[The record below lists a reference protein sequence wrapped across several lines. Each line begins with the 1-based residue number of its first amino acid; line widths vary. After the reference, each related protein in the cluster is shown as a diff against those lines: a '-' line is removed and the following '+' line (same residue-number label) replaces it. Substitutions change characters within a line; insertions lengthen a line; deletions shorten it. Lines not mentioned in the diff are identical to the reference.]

1 MPGFRIAASA
11 AAIAVW
17 SSLASFDVVLA
28 DGEIAT
34 FSRGSPGG
42 APAAPWRDA
51 RLPKVP
57 RATQYKLV
65 DVDGIVV
72 LEADAEASM
81 AGLVHPL
88 SIDPRT
94 RPILEWRWKVS
105 GVPANANFGTKQ
117 GDDFAARVYV
127 LFDYDTAKL
136 PFLARIKLK
145 LARALYGEAVPA
157 AGLCYVW
164 DAKAAVGTTGWSPY
178 TDRLRVIVVD
188 SGTVDVGR
196 WKTVRRNVVED
207 FRAAFGEEPPR
218 LSGVAIATDTD
229 NTGARLTAWY
239 GDLRL
244 LAAP

>member
-1 MPGFRIAASA
+1 M
-11 AAIAVW
+11 
-17 SSLASFDVVLA
+17 
-28 DGEIAT
+28 
-34 FSRGSPGG
+34 
-42 APAAPWRDA
+42 APASPWRA
-51 RLPKVP
+51 AKLPKVE
-57 RATQYKLV
+57 RETRYRLV
-65 DVDGIVV
+65 EDGGAVV
-72 LEADAEASM
+72 LEADANASM
-81 AGLVHPL
+81 SGLVHPL
-88 SIDPRT
+88 ATDPRS

-105 GVPANANFGTKQ
+105 GVPAQANFGTKQ

-136 PFLARIKLK
+136 PLFARLKLK

-164 DAKAAVGTTGWSPY
+164 DAKAAVGTTAWSPY

-188 SGTVDVGR
+188 SGTADVGR

-207 FRAAFGEEPPR
+207 YRAAFGEEPPA

-229 NTGARLTAWY
+229 NTGSRLTAWY
-239 GDLRL
+239 GDLKL